1 MSQRQRGRE
10 YAYIDSLTLLFHLY
24 MGSGDQIQA
33 SRLAWQ
39 LLLPTELAHWLML
52 AKIHLGIP
60 TLATPLVMWAS
71 RHWSPSSQWADVRPV
86 TQDAYQ
92 GEQAQETLL
101 KHIIFNTFQA
111 ILEKLIIRQFLPSF
125 KKLYLFLQWHPKD
138 TNFPNNFMLLKCHFL
153 Y

>member
-10 YAYIDSLTLLFHLY
+10 YACIGSLTLLFHLY

-39 LLLPTELAHWLML
+39 LLLPTELAHRLIS

-60 TLATPLVMWAS
+60 TLATPLVVWAS
-71 RHWSPSSQWADVRPV
+71 RHRSPSSQWADVRTG

-92 GEQAQETLL
+92 GEQAQETLI
-101 KHIIFNTFQA
+101 KAHYFTQA
-111 ILEKLIIRQFLPSF
+111 IFEKLIIHQFLPSF
-125 KKLYLFLQWHPKD
+125 KKLYLFLQWHPED
-138 TNFPNNFMLLKCHFL
+138 TNFPNNFMLWKCHFL